1 MHEPPGSTRDI
12 VDRGVEGRA
21 GTMSHDFVVL
31 SDAGVLASGSG
42 KWYTPVT
49 VGDGGRHAG
58 ASRGAEV
65 VARFESARVEPLDSV
80 SGGDD
85 PRVSRNRL
93 NSFVSNYTCHGPLS
107 SVGNSLM

>member
-1 MHEPPGSTRDI
+1 MPKFDDGTGGRCEASVEGGVDREDTVGTMPEPPGSTRDI

-49 VGDGGRHAG
+49 VGNGGRHAG
-58 ASRGAEV
+58 ASHGAEV
-65 VARFESARVEPLDSV
+65 VARFEGA
-80 SGGDD
+80 
-85 PRVSRNRL
+85 
-93 NSFVSNYTCHGPLS
+93 
-107 SVGNSLM
+107 

>member
-1 MHEPPGSTRDI
+1 
-12 VDRGVEGRA
+12 
-21 GTMSHDFVVL
+21 MSHDFVVL
-31 SDAGVLASGSG
+31 SNAGVLASGSG

-85 PRVSRNRL
+85 PRVGDAVACSALDLHRML
-93 NSFVSNYTCHGPLS
+93 NTFMCIAAMGGSSFAV
-107 SVGNSLM
+107 